1 VEKAIEQLKAEG
13 GTTSVA
19 HYDMR
24 FCKPLDEELLQSIAA
39 KFKRIIT
46 IEDAQRTGGF
56 GSAVLE
62 WMSDNDKPVK
72 VVRMGIPDRFI
83 EHGTVPELHH
93 IAGID
98 VEAIKARIKNV
109 E

>member
-1 VEKAIEQLKAEG
+1 MTNLEKYNNAFVEALDVEVSQLAG
-13 GTTSVA
+13 LQYQGVPTWDSVG
-19 HYDMR
+19 HMT
-24 FCKPLDEELLQSIAA
+24 LIS
-39 KFKRIIT
+39 T

-62 WMSDNDKPVK
+62 WMSDNDKQVK

-83 EHGTVPELHH
+83 EHGTVAQLQH

-98 VEAIKARIKNV
+98 VEAIKARIKNF
-109 E
+109 EF